1 MLGIVKRRIPLIKPF
16 TFHCISL
23 KYVDRKNRSNMAKAK
38 VKLSLTQR
46 RIFSDALK
54 KKIIKDIERGKV
66 SVLGVSREY
75 QVSEQTVYRWLKK
88 FSTYLHPSTTLVME
102 MDSEQYRS
110 KELEKK
116 IAALEAALGRKQME
130 VDYLNKLIEIAQTDL
145 GVDLKKNISTD
156 ASAGSKKTS
165 VKKGSP

>member
-1 MLGIVKRRIPLIKPF
+1 M
-16 TFHCISL
+16 
-23 KYVDRKNRSNMAKAK
+23 KNH
-38 VKLSLTQR
+38 VV
-46 RIFSDALK
+46 IFQT
-54 KKIIKDIERGKV
+54 GV
-66 SVLGVSREY
+66 VGVSREY